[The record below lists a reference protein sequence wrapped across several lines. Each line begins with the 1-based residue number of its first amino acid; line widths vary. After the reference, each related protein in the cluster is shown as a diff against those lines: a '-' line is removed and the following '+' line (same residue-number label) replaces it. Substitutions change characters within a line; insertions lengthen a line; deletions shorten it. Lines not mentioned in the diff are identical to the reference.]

1 MSVCWWTILTRS
13 ACVVRTPLRAQYA
26 RCATRGRLKGHS
38 LGTRQRSQ
46 GQQTL
51 PPWFLH
57 LGPAGLKPRT
67 RSFATHYKYPNSKH
81 HVMPAKYLVNNLH
94 SIQLSNRWRMHRIT
108 FQGLLM
114 KFILISTFKCSS
126 LCSRDNL
133 YINDLQWTRKRL
145 KSSNQGLQRRGAERE
160 CSSGMKMETSFH
172 FSHSWPRWHLWHRG
186 QNI

>member
-1 MSVCWWTILTRS
+1 MNNSDPKCVR
-13 ACVVRTPLRAQYA
+13 VVRTPLRAQYA